1 MEKPAGR
8 AAPGTRMASGSARSS
23 VRTSTSRAT
32 PVSSHS
38 SRVAAREARARQE
51 LEAQKREREAVIRE
65 RELHLMALEERAT
78 RELQVRLTAL
88 VAAHDVATSRISDV
102 LARTALRRRL
112 RASHQLD
119 ALTASRSPRLRKA
132 LKSDVRKGTALVKR
146 VAVLTDDT
154 MDVLLRDIEGYN
166 LSRYSV
172 EMARS
177 VIHERLRPQ
186 DVEHVV
192 AVTAAMHQRYADFF
206 PALFAVVCRDLR
218 SAIGTL
224 LGASPQQQQQQAAA
238 SAGRALGAVA
248 TSVIEAIDA
257 AQVGEGACVSRVHR
271 VNAAPSACIVGPRP
285 SSRIRGR

>member
-1 MEKPAGR
+1 
-8 AAPGTRMASGSARSS
+8 MASGSARSS

-78 RELQVRLTAL
+78 RELHVRLTAL
-88 VAAHDVATSRISDV
+88 SAAHDVASTRISDV

-112 RASHQLD
+112 RASHQPD
-119 ALTASRSPRLRKA
+119 ALTVSRSPRLRKV

-172 EMARS
+172 EMARA

-224 LGASPQQQQQQAAA
+224 LGASPPQQQAAA

-248 TSVIEAIDA
+248 SAVIEAIDA
-257 AQVGEGACVSRVHR
+257 AQVGQGARFGRAHR
-271 VNAAPSACIVGPRP
+271 VN
-285 SSRIRGR
+285 